1 MARAGGLHVYFARPS
16 SFTNGQPDRN
26 MVPTSHLFLG
36 VHVSPFFKTDY
47 NQTEKHQLFIEVV
60 DRISDGK
67 NLKIGFPNV
76 KRAELYRHHT
86 EEDEGKRVQR
96 FKQNK

>member
-1 MARAGGLHVYFARPS
+1 MGTCRWFTCLLRQALLQTANPTGIWFPS
-16 SFTNGQPDRN
+16 
-26 MVPTSHLFLG
+26 SHLFLG

-86 EEDEGKRVQR
+86 EEDEEGKRVQR